1 MTTALAMPGP
11 FSIVTIAERGE
22 RASAWR
28 ELFDW
33 PDWGHAHVELSSA
46 TPQARN
52 ASAARLDDA
61 VLQAD
66 KPVLLLAEGA
76 GCFAAAWWA
85 RLSPTPYVSRVAG
98 ALLFRPLIEGG
109 DVRDTFAS
117 PRVRLPFPS
126 LLVDDAI
133 ALDGAHALAGDW
145 GSGLTDVRDVQR
157 GRGRASPWRHA
168 QRMIERYTV
177 SVVKRDLRTTR
188 DRLR

>member
-11 FSIVTIAERGE
+11 FSIITMAERGA

-33 PDWGHAHVELSSA
+33 PELGHAHVELSSA

-61 VLQAD
+61 VLQAER
-66 KPVLLLAEGA
+66 PVLLLAEGA
-76 GCFAAAWWA
+76 ACFAAAWWA
-85 RLSPTPYVSRVAG
+85 RLSPTPYVSKVAG
-98 ALLFRPLIEGG
+98 ALLFRPMIEGG
-109 DVRDTFAS
+109 DPREAFAS

-126 LLVDDAI
+126 LLVDERT
-133 ALDGAHALAGDW
+133 ALDHAHALAGDW
-145 GSGLTDVRDVQR
+145 GSSLTDTRDVER

-168 QRMIERYTV
+168 QRMIERYTAD
-177 SVVKRDLRTTR
+177 VVKRDIRLAR